1 MLLQQVHINRLEI
14 NSIEFEDDIVE
25 IPLSLGGEHSFE
37 IAVINYGAPTN
48 VYFSINDNLEDY
60 VTFLEDNPYV
70 AHEEYVPVIAR
81 LPVDGKGFVEGEIYV
96 TVGYGS
102 KTAGFSV
109 KIGSDK
115 STNIP
120 VNVDV
125 DDHIT
130 IEKMHSGNQLTETNR
145 NRNKGYSSR
154 TSYSVKYNLDISPR
168 IILLVSGVL
177 IVSLMA
183 YALYTQSTGVEFE
196 IGFYPAV
203 ILAILFTALIMYLF
217 LKLPINK

>member
-25 IPLSLGGEHSFE
+25 IPLSPGGEHSFE

-48 VYFSINDNLEDY
+48 VYFSISDNLEDY

-70 AHEEYVPVIAR
+70 AHEEYVPVIAH

-96 TVGYGS
+96 IVGYGS

-109 KIGSDK
+109 NIGNEK
-115 STNIP
+115 SANIP
-120 VNVDV
+120 VDVDV

-130 IEKMHSGNQLTETNR
+130 VENMHTGNKLAGTNR
-145 NRNKGYSSR
+145 NRNKGYSNRRSC
-154 TSYSVKYNLDISPR
+154 SVKYNLDISSR
-168 IILLVSGVL
+168 FILFVSGVL

-183 YALYTQSTGVEFE
+183 YVLYTQFTGIEFE

-203 ILAILFTALIMYLF
+203 ILSILFTALIMYLF

>member
-25 IPLSLGGEHSFE
+25 IPLSSGGEHSFE

-48 VYFSINDNLEDY
+48 VYFSISDNLEDY

-115 STNIP
+115 SANIP

-130 IEKMHSGNQLTETNR
+130 IEKVHSENQLTEINR
-145 NRNKGYSSR
+145 NRNKGYSNSS
-154 TSYSVKYNLDISPR
+154 SYSVKYNLDISPR

-177 IVSLMA
+177 IVFLMA
-183 YALYTQSTGVEFE
+183 YVLYTQSIGIEFE

>member
-25 IPLSLGGEHSFE
+25 VPLSPGGEHSFE
-37 IAVINYGAPTN
+37 IAVINYGASTN
-48 VYFSINDNLEDY
+48 VYFSISDNLEDH

-81 LPVDGKGFVEGEIYV
+81 LPVDGKGYVEGEIHV

-102 KTAGFSV
+102 RTAGFSV
-109 KIGSDK
+109 NIGSEK
-115 STNIP
+115 SANIP
-120 VNVDV
+120 VDV

-130 IEKMHSGNQLTETNR
+130 VENMHSGYQLAEINR
-145 NRNKGYSSR
+145 NRNKGYSNR
-154 TSYSVKYNLDISPR
+154 TSYSVKYNLDVSPKS
-168 IILLVSGVL
+168 ILLVSGVL
-177 IVSLMA
+177 IVSLMV
-183 YALYTQSTGVEFE
+183 YVLYIQSTGIEFE
-196 IGFYPAV
+196 MGFYPAV